1 MGNRSQL
8 TIGLQNMNHY
18 ETDTNGALV
27 NPAPLFA
34 SVWLALF
41 HVLRKNYNERNLAE
55 AEKTNSSRT
64 TEQR

>member
-1 MGNRSQL
+1 
-8 TIGLQNMNHY
+8 MNHY
-18 ETDTNGALV
+18 ETNTNGALV

-55 AEKTNSSRT
+55 AANTKSSRT
-64 TEQR
+64 TEQG